1 MGQSA
6 STERAAADRELVEK
20 AETSSLLRDTGD
32 GRISQSSSPVAS
44 PERREPAVPRAW
56 PKPEEV
62 QEEASSSAAATV
74 RTVAAVASWMA
85 LNITIGNLNGWILK
99 YHAFS
104 YPVRTPHS
112 LALHAHAGG
121 SHHPLATIA
130 PLPHHTCHA
139 HRTPAPAVHLTLT
152 LTLTLTLA
160 VHAHLAPSGLCPHP
174 ASPRAPPWVRRSCS
188 RPYT

>member
-1 MGQSA
+1 
-6 STERAAADRELVEK
+6 
-20 AETSSLLRDTGD
+20 
-32 GRISQSSSPVAS
+32 
-44 PERREPAVPRAW
+44 VPRAW

-139 HRTPAPAVHLTLT
+139 HHTPAPAVHLTLT

-160 VHAHLAPSGLCPHP
+160 VHTHLAPSGLCPHP
-174 ASPRAPPWVRRSCS
+174 ASPRAPVWVRRSCS